1 MQVNPQAPYSS
12 DVPGPWTD
20 PSLSPPLP
28 KLRSS
33 TNSLFVRPPGTCK
46 ISLSQSIVR
55 TFGRLFERIS
65 SGGVRDEAEMHGR
78 STYGVS
84 GPRLVVQALGEASC
98 KFNKI
103 GQSNFHWDFSAA
115 VLEVLDLCR
124 EAFGMGMVEG
134 WKEIGG
140 RKWGSLGG
148 MVFII
153 MVMMMSGM
161 VVRANVNVNR
171 QKTRWKSV
179 SCPRLKY
186 IEVLKWIGKP
196 ENRTNSRSSLFY
208 ISCRLS
214 TQNMF
219 YFSESS
225 CPDYCLYQSNSNE
238 SPWWEGRRVDMTSML
253 SYKSSYVVCNS
264 PGITWRWRKR

>member
-46 ISLSQSIVR
+46 ISLSQSIVH
-55 TFGRLFERIS
+55 TFGRLFQRIS

-78 STYGVS
+78 STYVVS
-84 GPRLVVQALGEASC
+84 GPRLVVQALGKASC

-103 GQSNFHWDFSAA
+103 GQYNFHWDLSAA
-115 VLEVLDLCR
+115 VLEVLDLCG

-140 RKWGSLGG
+140 RKWGSFRRGG
-148 MVFII
+148 VHHN
-153 MVMMMSGM
+153 GDDDE
-161 VVRANVNVNR
+161 
-171 QKTRWKSV
+171 WD
-179 SCPRLKY
+179 
-186 IEVLKWIGKP
+186 G
-196 ENRTNSRSSLFY
+196 
-208 ISCRLS
+208 
-214 TQNMF
+214 
-219 YFSESS
+219 SESEREREQAGN
-225 CPDYCLYQSNSNE
+225 LLKKVRLVL
-238 SPWWEGRRVDMTSML
+238 G
-253 SYKSSYVVCNS
+253 
-264 PGITWRWRKR
+264 